1 MVAISSASMRAI
13 LATIA
18 VLPLGSGC
26 FYTDPINERPSAD
39 IERETLDNPMRGST
53 IRLRA
58 NIFEPDGNDTVATF
72 SAVACDELECDE
84 GEIEAIRSDF
94 TITFDVPLN
103 TQRGTPTSQ
112 VAVTLDVTDDLGAN
126 AVPRQQLDI
135 PVGNEAPTLEV
146 QKQGR
151 TFMGRYPVDVP
162 MTIVARKD
170 DFDDGAAAVT
180 IDEPVLYAPAGATIE
195 DATLM
200 LVDETDT
207 ELTWE
212 LTASMPGQ
220 WEVELTARDPFTP
233 DPGEVTVTVTIPVA
247 EDQSPCLTV
256 GEPGFPPEGATI
268 VLEDARRFAVLAVD
282 DDLDLWP
289 APDAQDPH
297 LGVITFRW
305 YLATPDTGGVLTALT
320 GVDGS
325 GVDLDPAS
333 YTPGDELTLRVEV
346 SDRVNRPLCDPAL
359 DTCAATPGCF
369 QRQTWHVEVR

>member
-1 MVAISSASMRAI
+1 MRAI

-39 IERETLDNPMRGST
+39 IVRDSLDNPARGDD
-53 IRLRA
+53 IELDA
-58 NIFEPDGNDTVATF
+58 NIYDPDGNPTF
-72 SAVACDELECDE
+72 PAWNAWACGIEGCDEVPIAQGLEY
-84 GEIEAIRSDF
+84 GFDF
-94 TITFDVPLN
+94 TVPLN
-103 TQRGTPTSQ
+103 TEAGSPTTR
-112 VAVTLDVTDDLGAN
+112 VYVTLDVTDDLGAS

-135 PVGNEAPTLEV
+135 PVGNAAPTLEV

-151 TFMGRYPVDVP
+151 TFMSRYPVNVP
-162 MTIVARKD
+162 MTIVARKAD
-170 DFDDGAAAVT
+170 ADDGAAAVS
-180 IDEPVLYAPAGATIE
+180 IDVPVLYAPVGATIE
-195 DATLM
+195 DAELV

-233 DPGEVTVTVTIPVA
+233 DPGEVMVTVTIPVA

-289 APDAQDPH
+289 APDAQDPY
-297 LGVITFRW
+297 LGVTTFRW
-305 YLATPDTGGVLTALT
+305 YLAAPDTGGVLTALS

-346 SDRVNRPLCDPAL
+346 SDRENRPLCDPAL
-359 DTCAATPGCF
+359 DTCAAIPGCF